1 MEDDDESRAFSAPS
15 PLCSPP
21 DSPESNAQ
29 EMEIPSTPP
38 TRVAARSSGILNSAF
53 ERAMDRRDLVLIETF
68 GASGVQVAW
77 EETPQALQTG
87 IASGYFN
94 PPLAPVLFGHGA
106 YLKYFTD
113 LRVAPAHRLIC
124 GQH

>member
-21 DSPESNAQ
+21 DSPENAQ

-53 ERAMDRRDLVLIETF
+53 ERAMDRRD
-68 GASGVQVAW
+68 SGDLTLSL
-77 EETPQALQTG
+77 EPPRFH
-87 IASGYFN
+87 ISGS
-94 PPLAPVLFGHGA
+94 
-106 YLKYFTD
+106 
-113 LRVAPAHRLIC
+113 RSR
-124 GQH
+124 

>member
-1 MEDDDESRAFSAPS
+1 VTSAQPTIPEEEMEDDDESRAFSAPS

-53 ERAMDRRDLVLIETF
+53 ERAMDRRD
-68 GASGVQVAW
+68 SGDLTLSL
-77 EETPQALQTG
+77 EPPRFH
-87 IASGYFN
+87 ISGS
-94 PPLAPVLFGHGA
+94 
-106 YLKYFTD
+106 
-113 LRVAPAHRLIC
+113 RSR
-124 GQH
+124 

>member
-1 MEDDDESRAFSAPS
+1 MEDDNESRAFSAPS

-53 ERAMDRRDLVLIETF
+53 ERAMDRRD
-68 GASGVQVAW
+68 SGDLTLSL
-77 EETPQALQTG
+77 EPPRFH
-87 IASGYFN
+87 ISGSRSRIS
-94 PPLAPVLFGHGA
+94 AMV
-106 YLKYFTD
+106 TS
-113 LRVAPAHRLIC
+113 RT
-124 GQH
+124 

>member
-38 TRVAARSSGILNSAF
+38 TRV
-53 ERAMDRRDLVLIETF
+53 ERAMDRRD
-68 GASGVQVAW
+68 SGDLTLSL
-77 EETPQALQTG
+77 EPPRFH
-87 IASGYFN
+87 ISGS
-94 PPLAPVLFGHGA
+94 
-106 YLKYFTD
+106 
-113 LRVAPAHRLIC
+113 RSR
-124 GQH
+124 